1 MTVCDI
7 IINKLPN
14 VLVSE
19 VFSFVNPVWLS
30 CVNKKYLEM
39 NRNHII
45 SGIINHHSMDD
56 YTIYLIRKN
65 KWFCFGFVCEHYY
78 LYKIAKRN
86 RKQEIRWMKLL
97 ETWNKLSI
105 QYGATKTR
113 NVLRT
118 FRESLNI

>member
-7 IINKLPN
+7 IINKLPK

-39 NRNHII
+39 NHNHII
-45 SGIINHHSMDD
+45 SCIINHYSMDD

-65 KWFCFGFVCEHYY
+65 KWFCFILFLLPTRFNICIKKYFCKYHIECTYHP
-78 LYKIAKRN
+78 KRMVVSH
-86 RKQEIRWMKLL
+86 K
-97 ETWNKLSI
+97 
-105 QYGATKTR
+105 
-113 NVLRT
+113 V
-118 FRESLNI
+118 FP